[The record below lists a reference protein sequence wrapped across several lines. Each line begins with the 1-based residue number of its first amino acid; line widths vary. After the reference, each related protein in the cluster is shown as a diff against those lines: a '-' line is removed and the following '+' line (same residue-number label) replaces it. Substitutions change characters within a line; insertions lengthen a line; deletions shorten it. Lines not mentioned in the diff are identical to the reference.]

1 MLFIILQYVGVVTDL
16 SLVSNA
22 AWQVAKRRAEIIR
35 PLAAMTQCSHAMIV
49 AASVELD
56 LSERHVYTLVR
67 RCRLS
72 DGKMDSLVPNVSGG
86 GRGSQRIGRDREA
99 LLQTIIQE
107 IYLTSQRLTPEAVVR
122 EVRRRCQ
129 VAGLMPPSGNTIR
142 RRLASLSPEAKDK
155 RRKSAIRPAAIHGS
169 TPAARYPLDTIQM
182 DHTKVDIILVDPS
195 ERKPI
200 GRPWITVAI
209 DVFSRCI
216 VGIHLSLE
224 APSATSVGLCL
235 VHAASDKSSW
245 LAEREIS
252 ATWPVHGKPRRI
264 SVDNGAEF
272 HSAAF
277 ERGCE
282 QHGIDIH
289 WRPPG
294 QPHFGGIVERVIG
307 TLMQLVHEL
316 PGTTFSN
323 PMERGEYDSDRMA
336 CLTLEEL
343 EHWMAVAITG
353 IYHQRPHRGLGGE
366 SPLSRYQQGMAE
378 RMSAGDLPSTIKN
391 PRAFLIDF
399 LPIFRRSIQRN
410 GITIDHITY
419 FSPALRPWITRCD
432 SQTSVL
438 VRRDPRDISRIY
450 LFDQDSE
457 EYLEVPYRDL
467 SRPSV
472 TAWEHRLAVRRH
484 RELRQT
490 EIDETSLFRAVIELR
505 AIEHKA
511 ATSTRTARRNQT
523 RRQSQETLAI
533 RNAAPAANE
542 SGQMPQPF
550 SEIEAW

>member
-1 MLFIILQYVGVVTDL
+1 MLFTILRYVGVVTDL

-22 AWQVAKRRAEIIR
+22 AWQLAKHRAAIIR
-35 PLAAMTQCSHAMIV
+35 PLAAMTRCSHALILE
-49 AASVELD
+49 AAAKLD

-86 GRGSQRIGRDREA
+86 GRGSQRIGRDREI
-99 LLQTIIQE
+99 LLQTIISE
-107 IYLTSQRLTPEAVVR
+107 LYLTPQRLTPEAVVR
-122 EVRRRCQ
+122 ETRRRCQ
-129 VAGLMPPSGNTIR
+129 VAGLTPPSGNTIR
-142 RRLASLSPEAKDK
+142 RRLAGLSSEAKSK
-155 RRKSAIRPAAIHGS
+155 RGQSAVRPAAIHGS
-169 TPAARYPLDTIQM
+169 TPTARHPLDTIQM
-182 DHTKVDIILVDPS
+182 DHTKVDIILVDPI

-200 GRPWITVAI
+200 GRPWITIAI

-216 VGIHLSLE
+216 VGMHLSLE

-235 VHAASDKSSW
+235 VHTASEKSSW

-252 ATWPVHGKPRRI
+252 AAWPIHGKPRRI